1 MLHIIIFILKII
13 GILLLVILGLVL
25 LLVGSVLFVPIT
37 YKIQAER
44 RDGVIRVR
52 AVAGW
57 MFRLL
62 SVHYRLNTD
71 QEPIQLLQG
80 QIFGFPVWKP
90 LEPEEEKT
98 KKAGK
103 KRKAKKSE
111 KPKRSEKATRESRSE
126 PKQIEQKA
134 EVTSSDKAKER
145 LKNDL
150 ALQKTPQLS
159 SAETEQP
166 EPKATSA
173 AQKDPGTAV
182 VTVPQPEPEP
192 EVTAQPEPPRQS
204 ILKKLLYAIRRIYGK
219 ITAIGKGLFSLAMK
233 LLHMPEKA
241 SETIETLTDF
251 WNLEENVKARESI
264 WKELKFLWKHSRPR
278 KADLT
283 LHFGFE
289 DPSWTGQ
296 CIGVLSILDVW
307 YPGKISL
314 KPEFEQE
321 IFEGTLYI
329 KGHMMLA
336 VPLLSA
342 FRLWRDENVKKMY
355 RHFRH

>member
-13 GILLLVILGLVL
+13 GILLLVILGLIL
-25 LLVGSVLFVPIT
+25 LLVSSVLFVPIT
-37 YKIQAER
+37 YKVRAER
-44 RDGVIRVR
+44 KDGVIQVR

-62 SVHYRLNTD
+62 SVHYRLHTS
-71 QEPIQLLQG
+71 QEPMQLLQG
-80 QIFGFPVWKP
+80 RILGIPVWKP
-90 LEPEEEKT
+90 LEPRKEEP
-98 KKAGK
+98 KKAE
-103 KRKAKKSE
+103 KKSKE
-111 KPKRSEKATRESRSE
+111 KQSKPKQMEA
-126 PKQIEQKA
+126 KQLEQKA
-134 EVTSSDKAKER
+134 EVKSSDKAKER
-145 LKNDL
+145 LKKDL
-150 ALQKTPQLS
+150 T
-159 SAETEQP
+159 
-166 EPKATSA
+166 
-173 AQKDPGTAV
+173 PGTAV
-182 VTVPQPEPEP
+182 ATVPQPEPEVSRQEQP
-192 EVTAQPEPPRQS
+192 QDKQAQTKPPRQS

-219 ITAIGKGLFSLAMK
+219 ITAIGRGLFSLVVK

-241 SETIETLTDF
+241 SETIGTLTDF

-264 WKELKFLWKHSRPR
+264 WRELKFLWKHSRPR

-296 CIGVLSILDVW
+296 CMGVLSILNVW
-307 YPGKISL
+307 YPGRIFL

-336 VPLLSA
+336 VPLLSI
-342 FRLWRDENVKKMY
+342 FRLWRDENVMKMY
-355 RHFRH
+355 RRFRQ

>member
-13 GILLLVILGLVL
+13 GILLLVILGLIL
-25 LLVGSVLFVPIT
+25 LLVSSVLFVPIT
-37 YKIQAER
+37 YKVRAER
-44 RDGVIRVR
+44 KDGVIQVR

-62 SVHYRLNTD
+62 SVHYRLHTS
-71 QEPIQLLQG
+71 QEPMQLLQG
-80 QIFGFPVWKP
+80 RILGIPVWRP
-90 LEPEEEKT
+90 LEP
-98 KKAGK
+98 KK
-103 KRKAKKSE
+103 E
-111 KPKRSEKATRESRSE
+111 KPKKAEKKSKAKQSE
-126 PKQIEQKA
+126 PKQMEPKQLEQKA
-134 EVTSSDKAKER
+134 EMKSSDKARER
-145 LKNDL
+145 LKKDL
-150 ALQKTPQLS
+150 T
-159 SAETEQP
+159 
-166 EPKATSA
+166 
-173 AQKDPGTAV
+173 PGTAMV
-182 VTVPQPEPEP
+182 IVPQPEPEVSRL
-192 EVTAQPEPPRQS
+192 ERSQDRQSQTKPPRQS

-219 ITAIGKGLFSLAMK
+219 ITAIGRGLFSLVVK

-241 SETIETLTDF
+241 SETIGTLTDF

-264 WKELKFLWKHSRPR
+264 WRELKFLWKHSRPK

-296 CIGVLSILDVW
+296 CMGVLSILNVW
-307 YPGKISL
+307 YPGRIFL

-336 VPLLSA
+336 VPLLSI
-342 FRLWRDENVKKMY
+342 FRLWRDENVMKMY
-355 RHFRH
+355 RRFRQ

>member
-13 GILLLVILGLVL
+13 GILLLVILGLIL
-25 LLVGSVLFVPIT
+25 LLVSSVLFVPIT
-37 YKIQAER
+37 YKVRAER
-44 RDGVIRVR
+44 KDGVIQVR

-62 SVHYRLNTD
+62 SVHYRLHTS
-71 QEPIQLLQG
+71 QEPMQLLQG
-80 QIFGFPVWKP
+80 RILGIPVWKP
-90 LEPEEEKT
+90 LEP
-98 KKAGK
+98 KK
-103 KRKAKKSE
+103 E
-111 KPKRSEKATRESRSE
+111 KPKKAEKKSKEKQSK
-126 PKQIEQKA
+126 PKQMGAKQLEQKA
-134 EVTSSDKAKER
+134 EVKSSDKAKER
-145 LKNDL
+145 LKKDL
-150 ALQKTPQLS
+150 T
-159 SAETEQP
+159 
-166 EPKATSA
+166 
-173 AQKDPGTAV
+173 PGTAV
-182 VTVPQPEPEP
+182 ASVPQPEPEVSRQEQP
-192 EVTAQPEPPRQS
+192 QDKQAQTKPPRQS

-219 ITAIGKGLFSLAMK
+219 ITDIGRGLFSLVVK

-241 SETIETLTDF
+241 SETIGTLTDF

-264 WKELKFLWKHSRPR
+264 WRELKFLWKHSRPR

-296 CIGVLSILDVW
+296 CMGVLSILNVW
-307 YPGKISL
+307 YPGRIFL

-336 VPLLSA
+336 VPLLSI
-342 FRLWRDENVKKMY
+342 FRLWRDENVMKMY
-355 RHFRH
+355 RRFRQ

>member
-13 GILLLVILGLVL
+13 GILLLVILGLIL
-25 LLVGSVLFVPIT
+25 LLVSSVLFVPIT
-37 YKIQAER
+37 YKIRAER
-44 RDGVIRVR
+44 KDGVIQVR

-62 SVHYRLNTD
+62 SVHYRLHTS
-71 QEPIQLLQG
+71 QEPMQLLQG
-80 QIFGFPVWKP
+80 RILGIPVWKP
-90 LEPEEEKT
+90 LEP
-98 KKAGK
+98 KK
-103 KRKAKKSE
+103 E
-111 KPKRSEKATRESRSE
+111 KPKKTEKKSKEKQSK
-126 PKQIEQKA
+126 PKQMEAKQLEQKA
-134 EVTSSDKAKER
+134 EVKSSDKAKER
-145 LKNDL
+145 LKKDL
-150 ALQKTPQLS
+150 T
-159 SAETEQP
+159 
-166 EPKATSA
+166 
-173 AQKDPGTAV
+173 PGTAV
-182 VTVPQPEPEP
+182 ATVPQPEPEVSRQEQP
-192 EVTAQPEPPRQS
+192 QDKKAQTKPPRQS

-219 ITAIGKGLFSLAMK
+219 ITAIGRGLFSLAVK

-241 SETIETLTDF
+241 SETIGTLTDF

-264 WKELKFLWKHSRPR
+264 WRELKFLWKHSRPR

-296 CIGVLSILDVW
+296 CMGVLSILNVW
-307 YPGKISL
+307 YPGRIFL

-336 VPLLSA
+336 VPLLSI
-342 FRLWRDENVKKMY
+342 FRLWRDENVMNMY
-355 RHFRH
+355 RHFRQ

>member
-13 GILLLVILGLVL
+13 GILLLVILGLIL
-25 LLVGSVLFVPIT
+25 LLVSSVLFVPIT
-37 YKIQAER
+37 YKVRAER
-44 RDGVIRVR
+44 KDGVIQVR

-62 SVHYRLNTD
+62 SVHYRLHTS
-71 QEPIQLLQG
+71 QEPMQLLQG
-80 QIFGFPVWKP
+80 RILGIPVWKP
-90 LEPEEEKT
+90 LEPKKEKL
-98 KKAGK
+98 KKAE
-103 KRKAKKSE
+103 KKSKE
-111 KPKRSEKATRESRSE
+111 KQSKPKQMEA
-126 PKQIEQKA
+126 KQLEQKA
-134 EVTSSDKAKER
+134 EVKSSDKAKER
-145 LKNDL
+145 LKKDL
-150 ALQKTPQLS
+150 T
-159 SAETEQP
+159 
-166 EPKATSA
+166 
-173 AQKDPGTAV
+173 PGTAV
-182 VTVPQPEPEP
+182 ATIPQPES
-192 EVTAQPEPPRQS
+192 EVSRQEQPQDKQAQTKPPRQS

-219 ITAIGKGLFSLAMK
+219 ITAIGRGLFSLVVK

-241 SETIETLTDF
+241 SETIGTLTDF

-264 WKELKFLWKHSRPR
+264 WRELKFLWKHSRPR

-296 CIGVLSILDVW
+296 CMGVLSILNVW
-307 YPGKISL
+307 YPGRIFL

-336 VPLLSA
+336 VPLLSI
-342 FRLWRDENVKKMY
+342 FRLWRDENVMKMY
-355 RHFRH
+355 RRFRQ

>member
-13 GILLLVILGLVL
+13 GILLLVILGLIL
-25 LLVGSVLFVPIT
+25 LLVSSVLFVPIT
-37 YKIQAER
+37 YKVRAER
-44 RDGVIRVR
+44 KDGVIQVR

-62 SVHYRLNTD
+62 SVHYRLHTC
-71 QEPIQLLQG
+71 QEPMQLLQG
-80 QIFGFPVWKP
+80 RILGIPVWKP
-90 LEPEEEKT
+90 LEP
-98 KKAGK
+98 KK
-103 KRKAKKSE
+103 E
-111 KPKRSEKATRESRSE
+111 KPKKAEKKSKEKQSK
-126 PKQIEQKA
+126 PKQMGAKQLEQKA
-134 EVTSSDKAKER
+134 EVKSSDKAKER
-145 LKNDL
+145 LKKDL
-150 ALQKTPQLS
+150 T
-159 SAETEQP
+159 
-166 EPKATSA
+166 
-173 AQKDPGTAV
+173 PGTAV
-182 VTVPQPEPEP
+182 VTMPQPEPEVSRQEQP
-192 EVTAQPEPPRQS
+192 QDKQAQTKPPRQS

-219 ITAIGKGLFSLAMK
+219 ITAIGRGLFSLVVK

-241 SETIETLTDF
+241 SETIGTLTDF

-264 WKELKFLWKHSRPR
+264 WRELKFLWKHSRPR

-296 CIGVLSILDVW
+296 CMGVLSILNVW
-307 YPGKISL
+307 YPGRIFL

-336 VPLLSA
+336 VPLLSI
-342 FRLWRDENVKKMY
+342 FRLWRDENVMKMY
-355 RHFRH
+355 RRFRQ

>member
-13 GILLLVILGLVL
+13 GILLLVILGLIL
-25 LLVGSVLFVPIT
+25 LLVSSVLFVPIT
-37 YKIQAER
+37 YKVRAER
-44 RDGVIRVR
+44 KDGVIQVR

-62 SVHYRLNTD
+62 SVHYRLHTS
-71 QEPIQLLQG
+71 QEPMQLLQG
-80 QIFGFPVWKP
+80 RILGIPVWKP
-90 LEPEEEKT
+90 LEP
-98 KKAGK
+98 KK
-103 KRKAKKSE
+103 E
-111 KPKRSEKATRESRSE
+111 KPKKAEKKSKEKQSK
-126 PKQIEQKA
+126 PKQMEAKQLEQKA
-134 EVTSSDKAKER
+134 EVKSSDKAKER
-145 LKNDL
+145 LKKDL
-150 ALQKTPQLS
+150 T
-159 SAETEQP
+159 
-166 EPKATSA
+166 
-173 AQKDPGTAV
+173 PGTAV
-182 VTVPQPEPEP
+182 ATIPQPEPEVSRQEQP
-192 EVTAQPEPPRQS
+192 QDKQAQTKPPRQS

-219 ITAIGKGLFSLAMK
+219 ITAIGRGLFSLVVK

-241 SETIETLTDF
+241 SETIGTLTDF

-264 WKELKFLWKHSRPR
+264 WRELKFLWKHSRPR

-296 CIGVLSILDVW
+296 CMGVLSILNVW
-307 YPGKISL
+307 YPGRIFL

-336 VPLLSA
+336 VPLLSV
-342 FRLWRDENVKKMY
+342 FRLWRDENVMKMY
-355 RHFRH
+355 RRFRH

>member
-13 GILLLVILGLVL
+13 GILLLVILGLIL
-25 LLVGSVLFVPIT
+25 LLVSSVLFVPIT
-37 YKIQAER
+37 YKVRAER
-44 RDGVIRVR
+44 KDGVIQVR

-62 SVHYRLNTD
+62 SMHYRLHTS
-71 QEPIQLLQG
+71 QEPMQLLQG
-80 QIFGFPVWKP
+80 RILGIPVWKP
-90 LEPEEEKT
+90 LEP
-98 KKAGK
+98 KK
-103 KRKAKKSE
+103 E
-111 KPKRSEKATRESRSE
+111 KPKKAEKKSKEKQSK
-126 PKQIEQKA
+126 PKQMEAKQLEQKA
-134 EVTSSDKAKER
+134 EVKSSDKAKER
-145 LKNDL
+145 LKKDL
-150 ALQKTPQLS
+150 T
-159 SAETEQP
+159 
-166 EPKATSA
+166 
-173 AQKDPGTAV
+173 PGTAV
-182 VTVPQPEPEP
+182 ATIPQPEPEVSRQEQP
-192 EVTAQPEPPRQS
+192 QDKQAQTKPPRQS

-219 ITAIGKGLFSLAMK
+219 ITAIGRGLFSQVVK

-241 SETIETLTDF
+241 SETIGTLTDF

-264 WKELKFLWKHSRPR
+264 WRELKFLWKHSRPR

-296 CIGVLSILDVW
+296 CMGVLSILNVW
-307 YPGKISL
+307 YPGRIFL

-336 VPLLSA
+336 VPLLSI
-342 FRLWRDENVKKMY
+342 FRLWRDENVMKMY
-355 RHFRH
+355 RRFRQ

>member
-13 GILLLVILGLVL
+13 GILLLVILGLIF
-25 LLVGSVLFVPIT
+25 LLVSSVLFVPIT
-37 YKIQAER
+37 YKIRAER
-44 RDGVIRVR
+44 KDGVIQVR

-62 SVHYRLNTD
+62 SVHYRLHTS
-71 QEPIQLLQG
+71 QEPMQLLQG
-80 QIFGFPVWKP
+80 RILGIPVWKP
-90 LEPEEEKT
+90 LEP
-98 KKAGK
+98 KK
-103 KRKAKKSE
+103 E
-111 KPKRSEKATRESRSE
+111 KPKKAEKKSKEKQSK
-126 PKQIEQKA
+126 PKQMEAKQLEQKA
-134 EVTSSDKAKER
+134 EVKSSDKAKER
-145 LKNDL
+145 LKKDL
-150 ALQKTPQLS
+150 T
-159 SAETEQP
+159 
-166 EPKATSA
+166 
-173 AQKDPGTAV
+173 PGTAV
-182 VTVPQPEPEP
+182 ATIPQPEPEVSRQEQP
-192 EVTAQPEPPRQS
+192 QDKQAQTKPPRQS

-219 ITAIGKGLFSLAMK
+219 ITAIGRGLFSLVVK

-241 SETIETLTDF
+241 SETIGTLTDF

-264 WKELKFLWKHSRPR
+264 WRELKFLWKHSRPR

-296 CIGVLSILDVW
+296 CMGVLSILNVW
-307 YPGKISL
+307 YPGRIFL

-336 VPLLSA
+336 VPLLSI
-342 FRLWRDENVKKMY
+342 FRLWRDENMMKMY
-355 RHFRH
+355 RRFRQ

>member
-13 GILLLVILGLVL
+13 GILLLVILGLIL
-25 LLVGSVLFVPIT
+25 LLVSSVLFVPIT
-37 YKIQAER
+37 YKVRAER
-44 RDGVIRVR
+44 KDEVIQVR

-62 SVHYRLNTD
+62 SVHYRLHTS
-71 QEPIQLLQG
+71 QEPMQLLQWRILG
-80 QIFGFPVWKP
+80 IPVWKP
-90 LEPEEEKT
+90 LEP
-98 KKAGK
+98 KK
-103 KRKAKKSE
+103 E
-111 KPKRSEKATRESRSE
+111 KPKKAEKKSKEKQSK
-126 PKQIEQKA
+126 PKQMEAKQLEQKA
-134 EVTSSDKAKER
+134 EVKSSDKAKER
-145 LKNDL
+145 LKKDL
-150 ALQKTPQLS
+150 T
-159 SAETEQP
+159 
-166 EPKATSA
+166 
-173 AQKDPGTAV
+173 PGTAV
-182 VTVPQPEPEP
+182 ASVPQPEPEVSRQEQP
-192 EVTAQPEPPRQS
+192 QDKQAQTKPPRQS

-219 ITAIGKGLFSLAMK
+219 ITAIGRGLFSLVVK

-241 SETIETLTDF
+241 SETIGTLTDF

-264 WKELKFLWKHSRPR
+264 WRELKFLWKHSRPR

-296 CIGVLSILDVW
+296 CMGVLSILNVW
-307 YPGKISL
+307 YPGRIFL

-336 VPLLSA
+336 VPLLSI
-342 FRLWRDENVKKMY
+342 FRLWRDENVMKMY
-355 RHFRH
+355 RRFRQ

>member
-13 GILLLVILGLVL
+13 GILLLVILGLIL
-25 LLVGSVLFVPIT
+25 LLVSSVLFVPIT
-37 YKIQAER
+37 YKVRAER
-44 RDGVIRVR
+44 KDGVIQVR

-62 SVHYRLNTD
+62 SVHYRLHTS
-71 QEPIQLLQG
+71 QEPMQLLQG
-80 QIFGFPVWKP
+80 RILGIPVWKP
-90 LEPEEEKT
+90 LEP
-98 KKAGK
+98 KK
-103 KRKAKKSE
+103 E
-111 KPKRSEKATRESRSE
+111 KPKKAEKKSKEKQSE
-126 PKQIEQKA
+126 PKPKA
-134 EVTSSDKAKER
+134 EVKSSDKAKER
-145 LKNDL
+145 LKKDL
-150 ALQKTPQLS
+150 A
-159 SAETEQP
+159 
-166 EPKATSA
+166 
-173 AQKDPGTAV
+173 PGTAV
-182 VTVPQPEPEP
+182 ATVPQLEPEAP
-192 EVTAQPEPPRQS
+192 RQEQPQDKQAQTKPPRQS

-219 ITAIGKGLFSLAMK
+219 ITAIGRGLFSQVVK

-241 SETIETLTDF
+241 SETIGTLTDF

-264 WKELKFLWKHSRPR
+264 WRELKFLWKHSRPR

-296 CIGVLSILDVW
+296 CMGVLSILNVW
-307 YPGKISL
+307 YPGRIFL

-336 VPLLSA
+336 VPLLSI
-342 FRLWRDENVKKMY
+342 FRLWRDENVMKMY
-355 RHFRH
+355 RRFRH

>member
-13 GILLLVILGLVL
+13 GILLLVILGLIL
-25 LLVGSVLFVPIT
+25 LLVSSVLFVPIT
-37 YKIQAER
+37 YKVRAER
-44 RDGVIRVR
+44 KDGVIQVR

-62 SVHYRLNTD
+62 SVHYRLHTS
-71 QEPIQLLQG
+71 QESMQLLQG
-80 QIFGFPVWKP
+80 RILGIPVWKP
-90 LEPEEEKT
+90 LEP
-98 KKAGK
+98 KK
-103 KRKAKKSE
+103 E
-111 KPKRSEKATRESRSE
+111 KPKKAEKKSKEKQSK
-126 PKQIEQKA
+126 PKQMEAKQLEQKA
-134 EVTSSDKAKER
+134 EVKSSDKAKER
-145 LKNDL
+145 LKKDL
-150 ALQKTPQLS
+150 T
-159 SAETEQP
+159 
-166 EPKATSA
+166 
-173 AQKDPGTAV
+173 PGTAV
-182 VTVPQPEPEP
+182 ATIPQPEPEVSRQEQP
-192 EVTAQPEPPRQS
+192 QDKQAQTKPPRQS

-219 ITAIGKGLFSLAMK
+219 ITAIGRGLFSLVVK

-241 SETIETLTDF
+241 SETIGTLTDF

-264 WKELKFLWKHSRPR
+264 WRELKFLWKHSRPR

-296 CIGVLSILDVW
+296 CMGVLSILNVW
-307 YPGKISL
+307 YPGRIFL

-336 VPLLSA
+336 VPLLSI
-342 FRLWRDENVKKMY
+342 FRLWRDENVMKMY
-355 RHFRH
+355 RRFRQ

>member
-13 GILLLVILGLVL
+13 GILLLVILGLIL
-25 LLVGSVLFVPIT
+25 LLVSSVLFVPIT
-37 YKIQAER
+37 YKVRAER
-44 RDGVIRVR
+44 KDGVIQVR

-62 SVHYRLNTD
+62 SVHYRLHTS
-71 QEPIQLLQG
+71 QEPMQLLQG
-80 QIFGFPVWKP
+80 RILGIPVWKP
-90 LEPEEEKT
+90 LEP
-98 KKAGK
+98 KK
-103 KRKAKKSE
+103 E
-111 KPKRSEKATRESRSE
+111 KPKKAEKKSKEKQSK
-126 PKQIEQKA
+126 PKQMEAKQLEQKT
-134 EVTSSDKAKER
+134 EVKSSDKAKER
-145 LKNDL
+145 LKKDL
-150 ALQKTPQLS
+150 T
-159 SAETEQP
+159 
-166 EPKATSA
+166 
-173 AQKDPGTAV
+173 PGTAV
-182 VTVPQPEPEP
+182 ATIPQPEPEVSRQEQP
-192 EVTAQPEPPRQS
+192 QDKQAQTKPPRQS

-219 ITAIGKGLFSLAMK
+219 ITAIGRGLFSLVVK

-241 SETIETLTDF
+241 SETIGTLTDF

-264 WKELKFLWKHSRPR
+264 WRELKFLWKHSRPR

-296 CIGVLSILDVW
+296 CMGVLSILNVW
-307 YPGKISL
+307 YPGRIFL

-336 VPLLSA
+336 VPLLSI
-342 FRLWRDENVKKMY
+342 FRLWRDENVMKMY
-355 RHFRH
+355 RRFRQ

>member
-13 GILLLVILGLVL
+13 GILLLVILGLIL
-25 LLVGSVLFVPIT
+25 LLVSSVLFVPIT
-37 YKIQAER
+37 YKVRAER
-44 RDGVIRVR
+44 KDGVIQVR

-62 SVHYRLNTD
+62 SVHYRLHTS
-71 QEPIQLLQG
+71 QEPMQLLQG
-80 QIFGFPVWKP
+80 RILGIPVWKP
-90 LEPEEEKT
+90 LEP
-98 KKAGK
+98 KK
-103 KRKAKKSE
+103 E
-111 KPKRSEKATRESRSE
+111 KPKKAEKKSKEKQSK
-126 PKQIEQKA
+126 PKQMGAKQLEQKA
-134 EVTSSDKAKER
+134 EVKSSDKAKER
-145 LKNDL
+145 LKKDL
-150 ALQKTPQLS
+150 T
-159 SAETEQP
+159 
-166 EPKATSA
+166 
-173 AQKDPGTAV
+173 PGTAV
-182 VTVPQPEPEP
+182 ATIPQPEPEVFRQEQP
-192 EVTAQPEPPRQS
+192 QDKQAQTKPPRQS

-219 ITAIGKGLFSLAMK
+219 IIAIGRGLFSLVVK

-241 SETIETLTDF
+241 SETIGTLTDF

-264 WKELKFLWKHSRPR
+264 WRELKFLWKHSRPR

-296 CIGVLSILDVW
+296 CMGVLSILNVW
-307 YPGKISL
+307 YPGRIFL

-336 VPLLSA
+336 VPLLSI
-342 FRLWRDENVKKMY
+342 FRLWRDENVMKMY
-355 RHFRH
+355 RRFRQ

>member
-13 GILLLVILGLVL
+13 GILLLVILGLIL
-25 LLVGSVLFVPIT
+25 LLVSSVLFVPIT
-37 YKIQAER
+37 YKVRAER
-44 RDGVIRVR
+44 KDGVIQVR

-62 SVHYRLNTD
+62 SVHYRLHTS
-71 QEPIQLLQG
+71 QEPMQLLQG
-80 QIFGFPVWKP
+80 RILGIPVWKP
-90 LEPEEEKT
+90 LEP
-98 KKAGK
+98 KK
-103 KRKAKKSE
+103 E
-111 KPKRSEKATRESRSE
+111 KPKKAEKKSKEKQSK
-126 PKQIEQKA
+126 PKQMEAKQLEQKA
-134 EVTSSDKAKER
+134 EVKSSDKAKER
-145 LKNDL
+145 LKKDL
-150 ALQKTPQLS
+150 T
-159 SAETEQP
+159 
-166 EPKATSA
+166 
-173 AQKDPGTAV
+173 PGTAV
-182 VTVPQPEPEP
+182 ATIPQPEPEVSRQDQP
-192 EVTAQPEPPRQS
+192 QDKQAQTKPPRQS

-219 ITAIGKGLFSLAMK
+219 ITAIGRGLFSLVVK

-241 SETIETLTDF
+241 SETIGTLTDF

-264 WKELKFLWKHSRPR
+264 WRELKFLWKHSRPR

-296 CIGVLSILDVW
+296 CMGVLSILNVW
-307 YPGKISL
+307 YPGRIFL

-336 VPLLSA
+336 VPLLSI
-342 FRLWRDENVKKMY
+342 FRLWRDENVMKMY
-355 RHFRH
+355 RRFRQ

>member
-13 GILLLVILGLVL
+13 GILLLVILGLIL
-25 LLVGSVLFVPIT
+25 LLVSSVLFVPIT
-37 YKIQAER
+37 YKVRAER
-44 RDGVIRVR
+44 KDGVIQVR

-62 SVHYRLNTD
+62 SVHYRLHTS
-71 QEPIQLLQG
+71 QEPMQLLQG
-80 QIFGFPVWKP
+80 RILGIPVWKP
-90 LEPEEEKT
+90 LEP
-98 KKAGK
+98 KK
-103 KRKAKKSE
+103 E
-111 KPKRSEKATRESRSE
+111 KPKKAEKKSKEKQSK
-126 PKQIEQKA
+126 PKQMGAKQLEQNA
-134 EVTSSDKAKER
+134 EVKSSDKAKER
-145 LKNDL
+145 LKKDL
-150 ALQKTPQLS
+150 T
-159 SAETEQP
+159 
-166 EPKATSA
+166 
-173 AQKDPGTAV
+173 PGTAV
-182 VTVPQPEPEP
+182 ASVPQPEPEVSRQEQP
-192 EVTAQPEPPRQS
+192 QDKKAQTKPPRQS

-219 ITAIGKGLFSLAMK
+219 ITAIGRGLFSLVVK

-241 SETIETLTDF
+241 SETIGTLTDF

-264 WKELKFLWKHSRPR
+264 WRELKFLWKHSRPR

-296 CIGVLSILDVW
+296 CMGVLSILNVW
-307 YPGKISL
+307 YPGRIFL

-336 VPLLSA
+336 VPLLSI
-342 FRLWRDENVKKMY
+342 FRLWRDENVMNMY
-355 RHFRH
+355 RRFRQ

>member
-13 GILLLVILGLVL
+13 GLLLLVILGLIL
-25 LLVGSVLFVPIT
+25 LLVSSVLFVPIT
-37 YKIQAER
+37 YKVRAER
-44 RDGVIRVR
+44 KDGVIQVR

-62 SVHYRLNTD
+62 SVHYRLHTS
-71 QEPIQLLQG
+71 QEPMQLLQG
-80 QIFGFPVWKP
+80 RILGIPVWKP
-90 LEPEEEKT
+90 LEP
-98 KKAGK
+98 KK
-103 KRKAKKSE
+103 E
-111 KPKRSEKATRESRSE
+111 KPKKAEKKSKEKQSK
-126 PKQIEQKA
+126 PKQMEAKQLEQKA
-134 EVTSSDKAKER
+134 EVKSSDKAKER
-145 LKNDL
+145 LKKDL
-150 ALQKTPQLS
+150 T
-159 SAETEQP
+159 
-166 EPKATSA
+166 
-173 AQKDPGTAV
+173 PGTAV
-182 VTVPQPEPEP
+182 ATVPQPEPEVSRQEQP
-192 EVTAQPEPPRQS
+192 QDKQAQTKPPRQS

-219 ITAIGKGLFSLAMK
+219 ITAIGRGLFSLVVK

-241 SETIETLTDF
+241 SETIGTLTDF

-264 WKELKFLWKHSRPR
+264 WRELKFLWKHSRPR

-296 CIGVLSILDVW
+296 CMGVLSILNVW
-307 YPGKISL
+307 YPGRIFL

-336 VPLLSA
+336 VPLLSI
-342 FRLWRDENVKKMY
+342 FRLWRDENVMKMY
-355 RHFRH
+355 RRFRQ

>member
-13 GILLLVILGLVL
+13 GILLLVILGLIL
-25 LLVGSVLFVPIT
+25 LLVSSVLFVPIT
-37 YKIQAER
+37 YKVRAER
-44 RDGVIRVR
+44 KDGVIQVR

-62 SVHYRLNTD
+62 SVHYRLHTS
-71 QEPIQLLQG
+71 QEPMQLLQG
-80 QIFGFPVWKP
+80 RILGIPVWKP
-90 LEPEEEKT
+90 LEP
-98 KKAGK
+98 KK
-103 KRKAKKSE
+103 E
-111 KPKRSEKATRESRSE
+111 KPKKAEKKSKEKQSK
-126 PKQIEQKA
+126 PKQMEAKQLEQKA
-134 EVTSSDKAKER
+134 EVKSSDKAKER
-145 LKNDL
+145 LKKDL
-150 ALQKTPQLS
+150 T
-159 SAETEQP
+159 
-166 EPKATSA
+166 
-173 AQKDPGTAV
+173 PGTAV
-182 VTVPQPEPEP
+182 ATIPQPES
-192 EVTAQPEPPRQS
+192 EVSRQEQPQDKQAQTKPPRQS

-219 ITAIGKGLFSLAMK
+219 ITAIGRGLFSQVVK

-241 SETIETLTDF
+241 SETIGTLTDF

-264 WKELKFLWKHSRPR
+264 WRELKFLWKHSRPR

-296 CIGVLSILDVW
+296 CMGVLSILNVW
-307 YPGKISL
+307 YPGRIFL

-336 VPLLSA
+336 VPLLSI
-342 FRLWRDENVKKMY
+342 FRLWRDENVMKMY
-355 RHFRH
+355 RRFRQ

>member
-13 GILLLVILGLVL
+13 GILLLVILGLIL
-25 LLVGSVLFVPIT
+25 LLVSSVLFVPIT
-37 YKIQAER
+37 YKVRAER
-44 RDGVIRVR
+44 KDGVIQVR

-62 SVHYRLNTD
+62 SVHYRLHTS
-71 QEPIQLLQG
+71 QEPMQLLQG
-80 QIFGFPVWKP
+80 RILGIPVWKP
-90 LEPEEEKT
+90 LEP
-98 KKAGK
+98 KK
-103 KRKAKKSE
+103 E
-111 KPKRSEKATRESRSE
+111 KPKKAEKKSKEKQSK
-126 PKQIEQKA
+126 PKQMEAKQLEQKA
-134 EVTSSDKAKER
+134 EVKSSDKAKER
-145 LKNDL
+145 LKKDL
-150 ALQKTPQLS
+150 T
-159 SAETEQP
+159 
-166 EPKATSA
+166 
-173 AQKDPGTAV
+173 PGTAV
-182 VTVPQPEPEP
+182 ATIPQPEPEVSRQEQP
-192 EVTAQPEPPRQS
+192 QDKQAQTKPPRQS

-219 ITAIGKGLFSLAMK
+219 ITAIGRGLFSLVVK

-241 SETIETLTDF
+241 SETIGTLTDF

-264 WKELKFLWKHSRPR
+264 WRELKFLWKHSRPR

-296 CIGVLSILDVW
+296 CMGVLSILNVW
-307 YPGKISL
+307 YPGRFFL

-336 VPLLSA
+336 VPLLSI
-342 FRLWRDENVKKMY
+342 FRLWRDENVMKIY
-355 RHFRH
+355 RRFRQ

>member
-13 GILLLVILGLVL
+13 GILLLVILGLIL
-25 LLVGSVLFVPIT
+25 LLVSSVLFVPIT
-37 YKIQAER
+37 YKVRAER
-44 RDGVIRVR
+44 KDGVIQVR

-62 SVHYRLNTD
+62 SVHYRLHTS
-71 QEPIQLLQG
+71 QEPMQLLQG
-80 QIFGFPVWKP
+80 RILGIPVWKP
-90 LEPEEEKT
+90 LEP
-98 KKAGK
+98 KK
-103 KRKAKKSE
+103 E
-111 KPKRSEKATRESRSE
+111 KPKKAEKKSKEKQSK
-126 PKQIEQKA
+126 PKQMEAKQLEQKA
-134 EVTSSDKAKER
+134 EVKSSDKAKER
-145 LKNDL
+145 LKKDL
-150 ALQKTPQLS
+150 T
-159 SAETEQP
+159 
-166 EPKATSA
+166 
-173 AQKDPGTAV
+173 PGTAV
-182 VTVPQPEPEP
+182 ATIPQPEPEVSRQEQP
-192 EVTAQPEPPRQS
+192 QDKQAQTKPLRQS

-219 ITAIGKGLFSLAMK
+219 ITAIGRGLFSLVVK

-241 SETIETLTDF
+241 SETIGTLTDF

-264 WKELKFLWKHSRPR
+264 WRELKFLWKHSRPR

-296 CIGVLSILDVW
+296 CMGVLSILNVW
-307 YPGKISL
+307 YPGRIFL

-336 VPLLSA
+336 VPLLSI
-342 FRLWRDENVKKMY
+342 FRLWRDENVMKMY
-355 RHFRH
+355 RRFRQ

>member
-13 GILLLVILGLVL
+13 GILLLVILGLIL
-25 LLVGSVLFVPIT
+25 LLVSSVLFVPIT
-37 YKIQAER
+37 YKVRAER
-44 RDGVIRVR
+44 KDGVIQVR

-62 SVHYRLNTD
+62 SVHYRLHTS
-71 QEPIQLLQG
+71 QEPMQLLQG
-80 QIFGFPVWKP
+80 RILGIPVWKP
-90 LEPEEEKT
+90 LEP
-98 KKAGK
+98 KK
-103 KRKAKKSE
+103 E
-111 KPKRSEKATRESRSE
+111 KPKKAEKKSKEKQSK
-126 PKQIEQKA
+126 PKQMEAKQLEQKA
-134 EVTSSDKAKER
+134 EVKSSDKAKER
-145 LKNDL
+145 LKKDL
-150 ALQKTPQLS
+150 T
-159 SAETEQP
+159 
-166 EPKATSA
+166 
-173 AQKDPGTAV
+173 PGTAV
-182 VTVPQPEPEP
+182 ATIPQPEPEVSRQEQP
-192 EVTAQPEPPRQS
+192 QDKQAQTKPPRQS

-219 ITAIGKGLFSLAMK
+219 ITAIGRGLFSLVVK

-241 SETIETLTDF
+241 SETIGTLTDF

-264 WKELKFLWKHSRPR
+264 WRELKFLWKHSRPR

-296 CIGVLSILDVW
+296 CMGVLSILNIW
-307 YPGKISL
+307 YPGRIFL

-336 VPLLSA
+336 VPLLSI
-342 FRLWRDENVKKMY
+342 FRLWRDENVMKMY
-355 RHFRH
+355 RRFRQ

>member
-13 GILLLVILGLVL
+13 GILLLVILGLIL
-25 LLVGSVLFVPIT
+25 LLVSSVLFVPIT
-37 YKIQAER
+37 YKVRAER
-44 RDGVIRVR
+44 KDGVIQVR

-62 SVHYRLNTD
+62 SVHYRLHTS
-71 QEPIQLLQG
+71 QEPMQLLQG
-80 QIFGFPVWKP
+80 RILGIPVWKP
-90 LEPEEEKT
+90 LEP
-98 KKAGK
+98 KK
-103 KRKAKKSE
+103 E
-111 KPKRSEKATRESRSE
+111 KPKKAEKKSKEKQSK
-126 PKQIEQKA
+126 PKQMEVKQLEQKA
-134 EVTSSDKAKER
+134 EVKSSDKAKER
-145 LKNDL
+145 LKKDL
-150 ALQKTPQLS
+150 T
-159 SAETEQP
+159 
-166 EPKATSA
+166 
-173 AQKDPGTAV
+173 PGTAV
-182 VTVPQPEPEP
+182 ATIPQPEPEVSRQ
-192 EVTAQPEPPRQS
+192 EQPQDKQVQTKPPRQS

-219 ITAIGKGLFSLAMK
+219 ITAIGRGLFSLVVK

-241 SETIETLTDF
+241 SETIGTLTDF

-264 WKELKFLWKHSRPR
+264 WRELKFLWKHSRPR

-296 CIGVLSILDVW
+296 CMGVLSILNVW
-307 YPGKISL
+307 YPGRIFL

-336 VPLLSA
+336 VPLLSI
-342 FRLWRDENVKKMY
+342 FRLWRDENVMKMY
-355 RHFRH
+355 RRFRQ

>member
-13 GILLLVILGLVL
+13 GILLLVILGLIL
-25 LLVGSVLFVPIT
+25 LLVSSVLFVPIT
-37 YKIQAER
+37 YKVRAER
-44 RDGVIRVR
+44 KDGVIQVR

-62 SVHYRLNTD
+62 SVHYRLHTS
-71 QEPIQLLQG
+71 QEPMQLLQG
-80 QIFGFPVWKP
+80 RILGIPVWKP
-90 LEPEEEKT
+90 LEP
-98 KKAGK
+98 KK
-103 KRKAKKSE
+103 E
-111 KPKRSEKATRESRSE
+111 KPKKAEKKSKEKQSK
-126 PKQIEQKA
+126 PKQMEAKQLEQKA
-134 EVTSSDKAKER
+134 EVKSSDKAKER
-145 LKNDL
+145 LKKDL
-150 ALQKTPQLS
+150 T
-159 SAETEQP
+159 
-166 EPKATSA
+166 
-173 AQKDPGTAV
+173 PGTAV
-182 VTVPQPEPEP
+182 ATIPQPES
-192 EVTAQPEPPRQS
+192 EVSRQEQPQDKKAQTKPPRQS

-219 ITAIGKGLFSLAMK
+219 ITAIGRGLFSLVVK

-241 SETIETLTDF
+241 SETIGTLTDF

-264 WKELKFLWKHSRPR
+264 WRELKFLWKHSRPR

-296 CIGVLSILDVW
+296 CMGVLSILNVW
-307 YPGKISL
+307 YPGRIFL

-336 VPLLSA
+336 VPLLSI
-342 FRLWRDENVKKMY
+342 FRLWRDENVMKMY
-355 RHFRH
+355 RRFRQ

>member
-13 GILLLVILGLVL
+13 GILLLVILGLIL
-25 LLVGSVLFVPIT
+25 LLVSSVLFVPIT
-37 YKIQAER
+37 YKVRAER
-44 RDGVIRVR
+44 KDGVIQVR

-62 SVHYRLNTD
+62 SVHYRLHTS
-71 QEPIQLLQG
+71 QEPMQLLQG
-80 QIFGFPVWKP
+80 RILGIPVWKP
-90 LEPEEEKT
+90 LEP
-98 KKAGK
+98 KK
-103 KRKAKKSE
+103 E
-111 KPKRSEKATRESRSE
+111 KPKKAEKKSKEKQSK
-126 PKQIEQKA
+126 PKQMEAKQLEQKA
-134 EVTSSDKAKER
+134 EVKSSDKAKER
-145 LKNDL
+145 LKKDL
-150 ALQKTPQLS
+150 T
-159 SAETEQP
+159 
-166 EPKATSA
+166 
-173 AQKDPGTAV
+173 PGTAV
-182 VTVPQPEPEP
+182 VTMPQPEPEVSRQEQP
-192 EVTAQPEPPRQS
+192 QDKQAQTKLPRQS

-219 ITAIGKGLFSLAMK
+219 ITAIGRGLFSLVVK

-241 SETIETLTDF
+241 SETIGTLTDF

-264 WKELKFLWKHSRPR
+264 WRELKFLWKHSRPR

-296 CIGVLSILDVW
+296 CMGVLSILNVW
-307 YPGKISL
+307 YPGRIFL

-336 VPLLSA
+336 VPLLSI
-342 FRLWRDENVKKMY
+342 FRLWRDENVMKMY
-355 RHFRH
+355 RRFRQ

>member
-13 GILLLVILGLVL
+13 GILLLVILGLIL
-25 LLVGSVLFVPIT
+25 LLVSSVLFVPIT
-37 YKIQAER
+37 YKVRAER
-44 RDGVIRVR
+44 KDGVIQVR

-62 SVHYRLNTD
+62 SVHYRLHTS
-71 QEPIQLLQG
+71 QEPMQLLQG
-80 QIFGFPVWKP
+80 RILGIPVWKP
-90 LEPEEEKT
+90 LEP
-98 KKAGK
+98 KK
-103 KRKAKKSE
+103 E
-111 KPKRSEKATRESRSE
+111 KPKKAEKKSKEKQSK
-126 PKQIEQKA
+126 PKQMGAKQLEQKA
-134 EVTSSDKAKER
+134 EVKSSDKAKER
-145 LKNDL
+145 LKKDL
-150 ALQKTPQLS
+150 T
-159 SAETEQP
+159 
-166 EPKATSA
+166 
-173 AQKDPGTAV
+173 PGTAV
-182 VTVPQPEPEP
+182 ASVPQPEPEVSRQEQP
-192 EVTAQPEPPRQS
+192 QDKQAQTKPPRQS

-219 ITAIGKGLFSLAMK
+219 ITAIGRGLFSLVVK

-241 SETIETLTDF
+241 SETIGTLTDF

-264 WKELKFLWKHSRPR
+264 WRELKFLWKHSRPR

-296 CIGVLSILDVW
+296 CMGVLSILNVW
-307 YPGKISL
+307 YPGRIFL

-336 VPLLSA
+336 VPLLSI
-342 FRLWRDENVKKMY
+342 FRLWRDENVMKMY
-355 RHFRH
+355 RRFRQ

>member
-13 GILLLVILGLVL
+13 GILLLVILGLIL
-25 LLVGSVLFVPIT
+25 LLVSSVLFVPIT
-37 YKIQAER
+37 YKVRAER
-44 RDGVIRVR
+44 KDGVIQVR

-62 SVHYRLNTD
+62 SVHYRLHTS
-71 QEPIQLLQG
+71 QKPMQLLQG
-80 QIFGFPVWKP
+80 RILGIPVWKP
-90 LEPEEEKT
+90 LEP
-98 KKAGK
+98 KK
-103 KRKAKKSE
+103 E
-111 KPKRSEKATRESRSE
+111 KPKKAEKKSKEKQSK
-126 PKQIEQKA
+126 PKQMEAKQLEQKA
-134 EVTSSDKAKER
+134 EVKSSDKAKER
-145 LKNDL
+145 LKKDL
-150 ALQKTPQLS
+150 T
-159 SAETEQP
+159 
-166 EPKATSA
+166 
-173 AQKDPGTAV
+173 PGTAV
-182 VTVPQPEPEP
+182 ATVPQPEPEVSRQEQP
-192 EVTAQPEPPRQS
+192 QDKQAQTKSPRQS

-219 ITAIGKGLFSLAMK
+219 ITAIGRGLFSLVVK

-241 SETIETLTDF
+241 SETIGTLTDF

-264 WKELKFLWKHSRPR
+264 WRELKFLWKHSRPR

-296 CIGVLSILDVW
+296 CMGVLSILNVW
-307 YPGKISL
+307 YPGRIFL

-336 VPLLSA
+336 VPLLSI
-342 FRLWRDENVKKMY
+342 FRLWRDENVMKIY
-355 RHFRH
+355 RRFRQ

>member
-13 GILLLVILGLVL
+13 GILLLVILGLIF
-25 LLVGSVLFVPIT
+25 LLVSSVLFVPIT
-37 YKIQAER
+37 YKIRAER
-44 RDGVIRVR
+44 KDGVIQVR

-62 SVHYRLNTD
+62 SVHYRLHSS
-71 QEPIQLLQG
+71 QKPMQLLQG
-80 QIFGFPVWKP
+80 RILGIPVWKP
-90 LEPEEEKT
+90 LEP
-98 KKAGK
+98 KK
-103 KRKAKKSE
+103 E
-111 KPKRSEKATRESRSE
+111 KPKKAEKKSKEKQSK
-126 PKQIEQKA
+126 PKQMEAKQLEQKA
-134 EVTSSDKAKER
+134 EVKSSDKAKER
-145 LKNDL
+145 LKKDL
-150 ALQKTPQLS
+150 T
-159 SAETEQP
+159 
-166 EPKATSA
+166 
-173 AQKDPGTAV
+173 PGTAV
-182 VTVPQPEPEP
+182 ATIPQPEPEVSRQEQP
-192 EVTAQPEPPRQS
+192 QDKQAQTKPPRQS

-219 ITAIGKGLFSLAMK
+219 ITAIGRGLFSLVVK

-241 SETIETLTDF
+241 SETIGTLTDF

-264 WKELKFLWKHSRPR
+264 WRELKFLWKHSRPR

-296 CIGVLSILDVW
+296 CMGVLSILNVW
-307 YPGKISL
+307 YPGRIFL

-336 VPLLSA
+336 VPLLSI
-342 FRLWRDENVKKMY
+342 FHLWRDENVMKIY
-355 RHFRH
+355 RRFRQ

>member
-13 GILLLVILGLVL
+13 GILLLVILGLIL
-25 LLVGSVLFVPIT
+25 LLVCSVLFVPIT
-37 YKIQAER
+37 YKVRAER
-44 RDGVIRVR
+44 KDGVIQVR

-62 SVHYRLNTD
+62 SVHYRLHTS
-71 QEPIQLLQG
+71 QEPMQLLQG
-80 QIFGFPVWKP
+80 RNLGIPVWKP
-90 LEPEEEKT
+90 LEP
-98 KKAGK
+98 KK
-103 KRKAKKSE
+103 E
-111 KPKRSEKATRESRSE
+111 KPKKAEKKSKEKQSK
-126 PKQIEQKA
+126 PKQMEAKQLEQKA
-134 EVTSSDKAKER
+134 EVKSSDKAKER
-145 LKNDL
+145 LKKDL
-150 ALQKTPQLS
+150 T
-159 SAETEQP
+159 
-166 EPKATSA
+166 
-173 AQKDPGTAV
+173 PGTAV
-182 VTVPQPEPEP
+182 ATVPQPEPEVSRQEQP
-192 EVTAQPEPPRQS
+192 QDKQAQTKPPRQS

-219 ITAIGKGLFSLAMK
+219 ITAIGRGLFSLVVK

-241 SETIETLTDF
+241 SETIGTLTDF

-264 WKELKFLWKHSRPR
+264 WRELKFLWKHSRPR

-296 CIGVLSILDVW
+296 CMGVLSILNVW
-307 YPGKISL
+307 YPGRIFL

-336 VPLLSA
+336 VPLLSI
-342 FRLWRDENVKKMY
+342 FRLWRDENVMKIY
-355 RHFRH
+355 RRFRQ

>member
-13 GILLLVILGLVL
+13 GILLLVILGLIL
-25 LLVGSVLFVPIT
+25 LLVSSVLFVPIT
-37 YKIQAER
+37 YKVRAER
-44 RDGVIRVR
+44 KDGVIQVR

-62 SVHYRLNTD
+62 SVHYRLHTS
-71 QEPIQLLQG
+71 QEPMQLLQG
-80 QIFGFPVWKP
+80 RILGIPVWKP
-90 LEPEEEKT
+90 LEP
-98 KKAGK
+98 KK
-103 KRKAKKSE
+103 E
-111 KPKRSEKATRESRSE
+111 KPKKAEKKSKEKQSK
-126 PKQIEQKA
+126 PKQMEAKQLEQKA
-134 EVTSSDKAKER
+134 EVKSSDKAKER
-145 LKNDL
+145 LKKDL
-150 ALQKTPQLS
+150 T
-159 SAETEQP
+159 
-166 EPKATSA
+166 
-173 AQKDPGTAV
+173 PGTAV
-182 VTVPQPEPEP
+182 ATIPQPEL
-192 EVTAQPEPPRQS
+192 EVSRQEQPQDKQAQTKPPRQS

-219 ITAIGKGLFSLAMK
+219 ITAIGRGLFSQVVK

-241 SETIETLTDF
+241 SETIGTLTDF

-264 WKELKFLWKHSRPR
+264 WRELKFLWKHSRPR

-296 CIGVLSILDVW
+296 CMGVLSILNVW
-307 YPGKISL
+307 YPGRIFL

-336 VPLLSA
+336 VPLLSI
-342 FRLWRDENVKKMY
+342 FRLWRDENVMKMY
-355 RHFRH
+355 RRFRQ

>member
-13 GILLLVILGLVL
+13 GILLLVILGLIL
-25 LLVGSVLFVPIT
+25 LLVSSVLLVPIT
-37 YKIQAER
+37 YKVRAER
-44 RDGVIRVR
+44 KDGVIQVR

-62 SVHYRLNTD
+62 SVHYRLHTS
-71 QEPIQLLQG
+71 QEPMQLLQG
-80 QIFGFPVWKP
+80 RILGIPVWKP
-90 LEPEEEKT
+90 LEP
-98 KKAGK
+98 KK
-103 KRKAKKSE
+103 E
-111 KPKRSEKATRESRSE
+111 KPKKAEKKSKEKQSK
-126 PKQIEQKA
+126 PKQMEAKQLEQKA
-134 EVTSSDKAKER
+134 EVKSSDKAKER
-145 LKNDL
+145 LKKDL
-150 ALQKTPQLS
+150 T
-159 SAETEQP
+159 
-166 EPKATSA
+166 
-173 AQKDPGTAV
+173 PGTAV
-182 VTVPQPEPEP
+182 ATIPQPEPEVSRQEQP
-192 EVTAQPEPPRQS
+192 QDKKAQTKPPRQS

-219 ITAIGKGLFSLAMK
+219 ITAIGRGLFSLVVK

-241 SETIETLTDF
+241 SETIGTLTDF

-264 WKELKFLWKHSRPR
+264 WRELKFLWKHSRPR

-296 CIGVLSILDVW
+296 CMGVLSILNVW
-307 YPGKISL
+307 YPGRIFL

-336 VPLLSA
+336 VPLLSI
-342 FRLWRDENVKKMY
+342 FRLWRDENVMKIY
-355 RHFRH
+355 RRFRQ

>member
-13 GILLLVILGLVL
+13 GILLLVILGLIF
-25 LLVGSVLFVPIT
+25 LLVSSVLFVPIT
-37 YKIQAER
+37 YKIRAER
-44 RDGVIRVR
+44 KDGVIQVR

-62 SVHYRLNTD
+62 SVHYRLHTS
-71 QEPIQLLQG
+71 QEPMQLLQG
-80 QIFGFPVWKP
+80 RILGIPVWKP
-90 LEPEEEKT
+90 LEP
-98 KKAGK
+98 KK
-103 KRKAKKSE
+103 E
-111 KPKRSEKATRESRSE
+111 KPKKAEKKSKEKQSK
-126 PKQIEQKA
+126 PKQMEAKQLEQKA
-134 EVTSSDKAKER
+134 EAKSSDKAKER
-145 LKNDL
+145 LKKDL
-150 ALQKTPQLS
+150 T
-159 SAETEQP
+159 
-166 EPKATSA
+166 
-173 AQKDPGTAV
+173 PGTAV
-182 VTVPQPEPEP
+182 ATIPQPEPEVSRQEQP
-192 EVTAQPEPPRQS
+192 QDKQAQTKPPRQS

-219 ITAIGKGLFSLAMK
+219 ITAIGRGLFSLVVK

-241 SETIETLTDF
+241 SETIGTLTDF

-264 WKELKFLWKHSRPR
+264 WRELKFLWKHSRPR

-296 CIGVLSILDVW
+296 CMGVLSILNVW
-307 YPGKISL
+307 YPGRIFL

-336 VPLLSA
+336 VPLLSI
-342 FRLWRDENVKKMY
+342 FRLWRDENVMKMY
-355 RHFRH
+355 RRFRQ

>member
-13 GILLLVILGLVL
+13 GILLLVILGLIL
-25 LLVGSVLFVPIT
+25 LLVSSVLFVPIT
-37 YKIQAER
+37 YKVRAER
-44 RDGVIRVR
+44 KDGVIQVR

-62 SVHYRLNTD
+62 SVHYRLHTS
-71 QEPIQLLQG
+71 QEPMQLLQG
-80 QIFGFPVWKP
+80 RILGIPVWKP
-90 LEPEEEKT
+90 VEP
-98 KKAGK
+98 
-103 KRKAKKSE
+103 RKE
-111 KPKRSEKATRESRSE
+111 KPKKAEKKSKEKQSK
-126 PKQIEQKA
+126 PKQMEAKQLEQKA
-134 EVTSSDKAKER
+134 EVKSSDKAKER
-145 LKNDL
+145 LKKDL
-150 ALQKTPQLS
+150 T
-159 SAETEQP
+159 
-166 EPKATSA
+166 
-173 AQKDPGTAV
+173 PGTAV
-182 VTVPQPEPEP
+182 ATVPQPEPEVSRQEQP
-192 EVTAQPEPPRQS
+192 QDKQAQTKPPRQS

-219 ITAIGKGLFSLAMK
+219 ITAIGRGLFSLVVK

-241 SETIETLTDF
+241 SETIGTLTDF

-264 WKELKFLWKHSRPR
+264 WRELKFLWKHSRPR

-296 CIGVLSILDVW
+296 CMGVLSILNVW
-307 YPGKISL
+307 YPGRIFL

-336 VPLLSA
+336 VPLLSI
-342 FRLWRDENVKKMY
+342 FRLWRDENVMKMY
-355 RHFRH
+355 RRFRQ